1 VRFGNWLCPCGIPSR
16 NKDHGMSPY
25 DTAVAKTQDTEL
37 EIARRKPTREQAER
51 AVRTLIEW
59 IGEDPEREGLSDTPA
74 RVVRSYEE
82 LFGGYLHDPAELL
95 ARTFEEVASYDEI
108 VLLKGVRFESFCEH
122 HMLPITGVAHVAYFP
137 RGRVVGISKLARV
150 IDAYAKRMQI
160 QERLTAQIAEAIQS
174 VLDPIGVAVMIESE
188 HQCMSA
194 RGVHKQGVSMVTTRM
209 LGCFKDDQERRRE
222 FLQLIGQGG

>member
-1 VRFGNWLCPCGIPSR
+1 
-16 NKDHGMSPY
+16 MSPY

>member
-1 VRFGNWLCPCGIPSR
+1 
-16 NKDHGMSPY
+16 MSPY
-25 DTAVAKTQDTEL
+25 DTAVAKTQDTEPA
-37 EIARRKPTREQAER
+37 IARRKPTREQAER

-59 IGEDPEREGLSDTPA
+59 IGEDPEREGLTDTPA

-122 HMLPITGVAHVAYFP
+122 HMLPIVGVAHVAYFP

-160 QERLTAQIAEAIQS
+160 QERLTAQIAESIQS
-174 VLDPIGVAVMIESE
+174 ALDPIGVAVMIESE

-209 LGCFKDDQERRRE
+209 LGCFKDDPERRRE
-222 FLQLIGQGG
+222 FLQLIGQSG

>member
-1 VRFGNWLCPCGIPSR
+1 
-16 NKDHGMSPY
+16 MSPY
-25 DTAVAKTQDTEL
+25 DTAVAKTQDTEPA
-37 EIARRKPTREQAER
+37 IARRKPTREQAER

-59 IGEDPEREGLSDTPA
+59 IGEDPEREGLTDTPA

-122 HMLPITGVAHVAYFP
+122 HMLPIVGVAHVAYFP

-160 QERLTAQIAEAIQS
+160 QERLTAQIAESIQS
-174 VLDPIGVAVMIESE
+174 ALDPIGVAVMIESE

-209 LGCFKDDQERRRE
+209 LGCFKDDPERRRE